1 MKGQVFTLREEA
13 PSDDELIDIWKEVY
27 PSQAYLQGW
36 NDCAG
41 RFFVPS
47 RSNVKRMLKKIKAL
61 KARSTD
67 GVRRKILEAIEADV
81 SFEEP
86 QPVLDGILSSIYA
99 HLVKEGVNEEH
110 LKSLL
115 KESVEA
121 LDETLNHFKSRKVTI
136 PVRVL
141 TMYRLDGLVM
151 ILKTVKEHTKSNTL
165 KQECDTAAD
174 SVKRFVSTFEVK
186 GFGHGTFEEVERL
199 FKAHGFDMGRKSFY
213 SGIIRKAFDYSET
226 PKQLESKAIM
236 WIDRELPFFRSV
248 IMKLSKHYGC
258 EQSVEAV
265 DRAIGERYGFKPADI
280 VDLTKE
286 VRSIIQEFVDQD
298 VGGIHPDY
306 RTSVVETPDYLSGVI
321 PTAAAQ
327 FFDTFT
333 TRPYQHYFVTTDPKR
348 DPITNVPQMIDTLV
362 HEEYGH
368 CVHHF
373 NSAMRFAAKPKNIE
387 LIFTPLAGAI
397 TEGIAFNRELEF
409 LEATKAVEDKK
420 PISNAEKRYVSML
433 ERFGGV
439 HLLNMEIEFEVR
451 KWRLIRFLRVVGD
464 VRVNT
469 GKQSLSEFLT
479 WAHRKTG
486 VSRSSMYYQLF
497 PAHEGSFPGYA
508 TTYAIVGEEIRE
520 IEKKIRDRNKRI
532 RFSTYVTSLGFPPRT
547 AFKQRLLNFLKE

>member
-61 KARSTD
+61 K
-67 GVRRKILEAIEADV
+67 ADV

-213 SGIIRKAFDYSET
+213 SGIIRKAFDYSE
-226 PKQLESKAIM
+226 I
-236 WIDRELPFFRSV
+236 
-248 IMKLSKHYGC
+248 
-258 EQSVEAV
+258 
-265 DRAIGERYGFKPADI
+265 
-280 VDLTKE
+280 
-286 VRSIIQEFVDQD
+286 
-298 VGGIHPDY
+298 
-306 RTSVVETPDYLSGVI
+306 
-321 PTAAAQ
+321 
-327 FFDTFT
+327 
-333 TRPYQHYFVTTDPKR
+333 
-348 DPITNVPQMIDTLV
+348 
-362 HEEYGH
+362 
-368 CVHHF
+368 
-373 NSAMRFAAKPKNIE
+373 
-387 LIFTPLAGAI
+387 
-397 TEGIAFNRELEF
+397 
-409 LEATKAVEDKK
+409 
-420 PISNAEKRYVSML
+420 
-433 ERFGGV
+433 
-439 HLLNMEIEFEVR
+439 
-451 KWRLIRFLRVVGD
+451 
-464 VRVNT
+464 
-469 GKQSLSEFLT
+469 
-479 WAHRKTG
+479 
-486 VSRSSMYYQLF
+486 
-497 PAHEGSFPGYA
+497 
-508 TTYAIVGEEIRE
+508 
-520 IEKKIRDRNKRI
+520 
-532 RFSTYVTSLGFPPRT
+532 
-547 AFKQRLLNFLKE
+547 